1 MFYFDS
7 LEEELSA
14 VVKSVHTLWFT
25 MLDKRD
31 EGDTNRKNP
40 VLPVSF
46 INAIV
51 SIFDKYIV
59 SDEKALP
66 RPFVYAFYSCLLTG
80 FWAVIFFIGLIP
92 GFSSLG
98 VPTFQNVMFPSI
110 QVVALSFLA
119 AYTFFLA
126 LVSMYDA
133 LKRADA
139 STVMPIVGSV
149 AGLSTFG
156 LSYIFLDASH
166 SSNFIWGILLLTV
179 GTMLIAQTL
188 PRMTVILHTIHSGLF
203 FGFHWIT
210 MKGLFL
216 ETTFDNGF
224 FWSRVGFILFALSLL
239 MIPVYLDK
247 IKDQTETTTR
257 KTGFIV
263 ISAKI
268 LAGVAAF
275 LLLKA
280 TDMGDVAVVQAL
292 DGLRF
297 LFVLVIGTV
306 FAHLLP
312 QSAADKDTRPQTF
325 IRRLLFVIVITIGFV
340 LLFA

>member
-1 MFYFDS
+1 MNWI
-7 LEEELSA
+7 LLA
-14 VVKSVHTLWFT
+14 VA
-25 MLDKRD
+25 
-31 EGDTNRKNP
+31 GQ
-40 VLPVSF
+40 F

-80 FWAVIFFIGLIP
+80 FWAIIFLIGLIP
-92 GFSSLG
+92 GLASIG
-98 VPTFQNVMFPSI
+98 VPTLANVTAPTI
-110 QVVALSFLA
+110 QVVAMSVLA

-126 LVSMYDA
+126 LVSMFDA

-149 AGLSTFG
+149 AALSTFG
-156 LSYIFLDASH
+156 LSFLFLDAEH
-166 SSNFIWGILLLTV
+166 SGNFFWGILLLAV
-179 GTMLIAQTL
+179 GTLLVAQTI
-188 PRMTVILHTIHSGLF
+188 PKMSVILHTIHSGLF

-210 MKGLFL
+210 MKGLFI

-247 IKDQTETTTR
+247 IKEQTQTTSR
-257 KTGFIV
+257 KTGIIV
-263 ISAKI
+263 VTAKV
-268 LAGVAAF
+268 LAGIAAF

-297 LFVLVIGTV
+297 VFVLIISSV
-306 FAHLLP
+306 FAHWLP

-325 IRRLLFVIVITIGFV
+325 FRRLLFVIVITIGFV